1 MNQNINIDNQ
11 NINNHQLC
19 SSFKCFKC
27 NKCFSKHRIKEH
39 EKKCDGLESNQ
50 CPYCKKTFSC
60 LQSKYVHKK
69 NKTCI
74 KHHQP
79 PQQEQHNNFNN
90 HIHDATIQDLTINN
104 NNVVLNMFGKEDLN
118 YLDNDANLFRRL
130 SKCAKKSMYG
140 FSDIVKEIHC
150 NKDRPE
156 NNTIIKPLEY
166 GDAVFIMG
174 ENNEWEFRE
183 FEDVRDMLVDSV
195 NKFVEICENQ
205 RIEKNIKLNDR
216 N

>member
-1 MNQNINIDNQ
+1 
-11 NINNHQLC
+11 
-19 SSFKCFKC
+19 
-27 NKCFSKHRIKEH
+27 
-39 EKKCDGLESNQ
+39 
-50 CPYCKKTFSC
+50 
-60 LQSKYVHKK
+60 
-69 NKTCI
+69 
-74 KHHQP
+74 
-79 PQQEQHNNFNN
+79 
-90 HIHDATIQDLTINN
+90 
-104 NNVVLNMFGKEDLN
+104 MFGKEDLN